1 MMFLQYEIVLGGKC
15 VIISFESSCHALVGA
30 FDVASVFGFI
40 LHVASARHHQN
51 TTIIV
56 LPSFLK
62 ARLERVLNNFD
73 ARIGTTHR

>member
-15 VIISFESSCHALVGA
+15 VIISFESSRHALVGA

-62 ARLERVLNNFD
+62 VRLERVPHD
-73 ARIGTTHR
+73 IDTRV

>member
-1 MMFLQYEIVLGGKC
+1 MMFLQYEIVLGGRC
-15 VIISFESSCHALVGA
+15 VIISFESSHHALVGA

-62 ARLERVLNNFD
+62 VRLERVPHD
-73 ARIGTTHR
+73 IDTRV